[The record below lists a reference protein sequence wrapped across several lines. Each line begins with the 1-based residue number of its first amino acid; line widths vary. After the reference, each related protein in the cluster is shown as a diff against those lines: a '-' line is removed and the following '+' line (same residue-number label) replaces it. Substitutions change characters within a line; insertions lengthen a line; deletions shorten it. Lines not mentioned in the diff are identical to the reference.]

1 MRASSDPVIPSMRLS
16 TQEMDKNRTK
26 GQCIWCDEKHTKDHQ
41 CPRRRQ
47 IYIMEMLDNEEAG
60 LEDVEKLP
68 TIEIEIEELWE
79 S

>member
-1 MRASSDPVIPSMRLS
+1 
-16 TQEMDKNRTK
+16 
-26 GQCIWCDEKHTKDHQ
+26 
-41 CPRRRQ
+41 
-47 IYIMEMLDNEEAG
+47 MEMLDNEEAD